1 MDSHCLYALPP
12 FLSSVVLTFLGIIIY
27 RSNHSS
33 TRNRAMAIGCFA
45 TTLWLLSYSINYVL
59 PNSPFLNLFLSK
71 ISYLAIT
78 IIWITYLHFTIAFL
92 KIEAKKLLIFSY
104 AAGAVLIL
112 LALFTDLI
120 IEGNYQYFWGP
131 YPKAGKLH
139 FLCLLYAGYIWIY
152 CIVQLYRGYTKNKSR
167 YSIID
172 TNRIRYVFW
181 AFLIGNSA
189 ALDYVPNYG
198 YEFYP
203 IGFINV
209 AVFTAVIVYA
219 IVRHHLMDIEVII
232 KKTLVFASLFAILF
246 GVFVGITILTQE
258 IIAGGRLLG
267 LAISSFI
274 IILALR
280 PLEDFLIKVTDKF
293 LFQKK
298 YDYRHLIGQFM
309 DELKTMVLNAGDIAQ
324 STLDFLNSSI
334 RPDNSV
340 IFMHNNFTNKYD
352 IIASVDFHDK
362 NFKLPDNAL
371 FIEKLREAGEI
382 VNLKRNKS
390 FSDQEL
396 KELEAMGI
404 HLIVP
409 LIIHKELLGILG
421 LGKKKS
427 DEEYAEEDIEA
438 LSNLSGT
445 LSIAINNAQLFDERA
460 DAEKR
465 AMIGTLATGINHEIG
480 NPLNVIAIKL
490 QSFQLLSQRGLLEK
504 KSKEE
509 IINEVNAITKICL
522 ESTKRIADI
531 TKKVS
536 EFAKPDKKLALDN
549 VNIVE
554 AINETLAVLEHELV
568 LDRIKLDK
576 NIVCESPYVMA
587 DRGQLKQI
595 LFNLIKNAAQAIQA
609 ARRDGGKI
617 VIGVHKHGEQEISL
631 KISDNGH
638 GIPKKDLDKIFMP
651 FYTTKEPGKG
661 TGLGL
666 ALVSRLVE
674 RNDAKIEIKS
684 EEGKGTTFTLIFKR
698 KPYG

>member
-1 MDSHCLYALPP
+1 MNFWALSG
-12 FLSSVVLTFLGIIIY
+12 LINGVVSSIFGLFVYLKN
-27 RSNHSS
+27 RQSS
-33 TRNRAMAIGCFA
+33 TNVQFGIFSFTVA
-45 TTLWLLSYSINYVL
+45 LWSYSYFFWQI
-59 PNSPFLNLFLSK
+59 STRESHALFWVRALM
-71 ISYLAIT
+71 
-78 IIWITYLHFTIAFL
+78 
-92 KIEAKKLLIFSY
+92 
-104 AAGAVLIL
+104 AGAI
-112 LALFTDLI
+112 FIPITT
-120 IEGNYQYFWGP
+120 
-131 YPKAGKLH
+131 LH
-139 FLCLLYAGYIWIY
+139 FLLVWLG
-152 CIVQLYRGYTKNKSR
+152 LYRSKKKILLVAYGIGSTFFGLIFTTHFIKDLVPILSFKYWPQAGVAFLPFIILWS
-167 YSIID
+167 SIVLYCWYIMIYAVH
-172 TNRIRYVFW
+172 TTSPPLRNQIKYVF
-181 AFLIGNSA
+181 LSTI
-189 ALDYVPNYG
+189 
-198 YEFYP
+198 
-203 IGFINV
+203 IGFCGG
-209 AVFTAVIVYA
+209 FTNYPLWYGIKIPPYGSILVSVYVGLMAYAVI
-219 IVRHHLMDIEVII
+219 RHQLMDIDVLI
-232 KKTLVFASLFAILF
+232 KKTVVFTSSFAVAF
-246 GVFVGITILTQE
+246 GVFVGITVLTQE
-258 IIAGGRLLG
+258 LIAGGRLLG
-267 LAISSFI
+267 LAISSAVI
-274 IILALR
+274 IFAVR

-309 DELKTMVLNAGDIAQ
+309 GELKTMVLNAGDIAQ

-390 FSDQEL
+390 FSDREL

-427 DEEYAEEDIEA
+427 DEEYAEEDIDA

-509 IINEVNAITKICL
+509 IIDEVNAITKICL

-617 VIGVHKHGEQEISL
+617 VIGVDRHGEQEISL